1 MAAEPRRAPVLSL
14 RQVVAKYQSLA
25 SDFGEPAALT
35 GFGLTKAETEQLFSD
50 YNEDYH
56 IRISRGRRLP
66 NFCRN
71 SLLSTTCSHLQQFVD
86 SLRRKYSAH
95 PTSTFATEHPIGV
108 SSLTR
113 SRIHFRTRT
122 FSPKPGH
129 RNLPSAPLRNQFT
142 WKILGG

>member
-56 IRISRGRRLP
+56 ISRFFDFSEADGEKFSINDVP
-66 NFCRN
+66 ATH
-71 SLLSTTCSHLQQFVD
+71 LSIDAEV
-86 SLRRKYSAH
+86 
-95 PTSTFATEHPIGV
+95 
-108 SSLTR
+108 LT
-113 SRIHFRTRT
+113 
-122 FSPKPGH
+122 
-129 RNLPSAPLRNQFT
+129 
-142 WKILGG
+142 IL